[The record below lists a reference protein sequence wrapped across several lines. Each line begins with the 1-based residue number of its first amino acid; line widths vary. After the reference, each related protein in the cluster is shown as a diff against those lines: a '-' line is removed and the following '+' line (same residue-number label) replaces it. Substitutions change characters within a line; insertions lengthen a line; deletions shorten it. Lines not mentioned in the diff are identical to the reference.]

1 VRRRRSGGRPWLGG
15 GPVALEE
22 KGDGEGRLFFGGG
35 GAQAALTVEG
45 GWRWRLGKIPAKG
58 MAPVVGG
65 LDKWRWGTGE
75 KATVCLGA
83 DERVW
88 RRVAA
93 YGVMA
98 VVW

>member
-1 VRRRRSGGRPWLGG
+1 
-15 GPVALEE
+15 
-22 KGDGEGRLFFGGG
+22 
-35 GAQAALTVEG
+35 
-45 GWRWRLGKIPAKG
+45 
-58 MAPVVGG
+58 MAPVVSG